1 MRSKNGAALIKDHK
15 PVLSSATGATTD
27 GVPLAFNRAP
37 DERLS
42 EWVGRSMVAVA
53 HGSDAT
59 LLQGLLCNDASYL
72 RSAVGIDWVAH
83 TADGPLSI
91 RDMTFLCGQHSKA
104 MLLDYSGGIK
114 VAGLMLRPGALRALF
129 GLAESKMVDRIVPVE
144 AAGVPDRQVTG
155 IYDESSTPKQWLENI
170 EEWLVE
176 YIASKSLK
184 PPDPI
189 SKALELQAF
198 ADPNCV
204 LAEFAEAL
212 GTSSRTVERRA
223 RLDFGLTPK
232 QIMRRARVLDCAAR
246 LCGVADEDE
255 EEEIHLRFFDQAH
268 QIREFRSFF
277 GMTPREFRQRRS
289 GLLTLSLEIR
299 QARRLEMLDRIQPDA
314 IRPWMREPFQENADV

>member
-1 MRSKNGAALIKDHK
+1 MHSNNGVVSIEDREPALN
-15 PVLSSATGATTD
+15 PATGATSD

-37 DERLS
+37 DSRLS

-53 HGSDAT
+53 HGSDDT

-72 RSAVGIDWVAH
+72 RSAVGIDWVAR
-83 TADGPLSI
+83 TADGPLAI

-104 MLLDYSGGIK
+104 MVLDYSGGIK
-114 VAGLMLRPGALRALF
+114 VVGLMLRPGALRALF
-129 GLAESKMVDRIVPVE
+129 GLGESKMVDRIVPVE
-144 AAGVPDRQVTG
+144 AAGVLDRQVTG
-155 IYDESSTPKQWLENI
+155 LYDANRTPAEWLEDI
-170 EEWLVE
+170 EDWLVD
-176 YIASKSLK
+176 YINRKAPSA
-184 PPDPI
+184 PDPI
-189 SKALELQAF
+189 SQALELQAF
-198 ADPNCV
+198 ADPNCT
-204 LAEFAEAL
+204 LREFAEVQ
-212 GTSSRTVERRA
+212 GISPRTVERRA
-223 RLDFGLTPK
+223 KLDFGLTPK

-246 LCGVADEDE
+246 LCGVADEEE

-314 IRPWMREPFQENADV
+314 IRPWMREPFQQAAGA